1 MTWRLRGVWLIAVL
15 AVYGCSAPSP
25 SPTAVAP
32 IPHLASIQVQSQWV
46 HTAPRN
52 VRLSAIGI
60 YTDDTRQIL
69 TSGVAWRCSE
79 PNVATVSDAG
89 VATFA
94 GALEIRKHRRDEPGD
109 PDHGS
114 EAAYAAGSREAGEG
128 LELLHDDRLVRE
140 ECRQGVN
147 STSSN
152 VAYPPRHAP
161 RPRLQRARRARCAST
176 SPQSGRRRR
185 AKGSC
190 GCNRLM

>member
-15 AVYGCSAPSP
+15 AVDGCSAPSP

-32 IPHLASIQVQSQWV
+32 IPHLAPIQVQSQRV

-89 VATFA
+89 VATFVTDGTA
-94 GALEIRKHRRDEPGD
+94 IFTATSQDKSGSVSVSVP
-109 PDHGS
+109 PDI
-114 EAAYAAGSREAGEG
+114 
-128 LELLHDDRLVRE
+128 
-140 ECRQGVN
+140 
-147 STSSN
+147 
-152 VAYPPRHAP
+152 
-161 RPRLQRARRARCAST
+161 
-176 SPQSGRRRR
+176 
-185 AKGSC
+185 
-190 GCNRLM
+190 